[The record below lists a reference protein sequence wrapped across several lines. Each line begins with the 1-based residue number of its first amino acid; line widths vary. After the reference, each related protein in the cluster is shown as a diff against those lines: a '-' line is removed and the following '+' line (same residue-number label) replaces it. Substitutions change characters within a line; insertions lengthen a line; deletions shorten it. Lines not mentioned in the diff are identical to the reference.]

1 MKQGV
6 KLAIVGIA
14 GYFIGYYKFKY
25 KFVKTI
31 ANEYIDSQLK
41 NDDTDE
47 TEPLLGLERWHL
59 DERTK
64 TLINLS
70 MILLL
75 DTLNV
80 IGVIPA
86 MRIR

>member
-1 MKQGV
+1 MHHLTSTHTNQYVLKRKINSRVIFKYYYDSSVMFLFQGV
-6 KLAIVGIA
+6 KLAIVGSA

-47 TEPLLGLERWHL
+47 TE
-59 DERTK
+59 
-64 TLINLS
+64 S
-70 MILLL
+70 
-75 DTLNV
+75 
-80 IGVIPA
+80 
-86 MRIR
+86 

>member
-14 GYFIGYYKFKY
+14 GYFIGYYKFIL

-47 TEPLLGLERWHL
+47 TEPLLGLFLFFTHFKEDLYYGR
-59 DERTK
+59 K
-64 TLINLS
+64 I
-70 MILLL
+70 
-75 DTLNV
+75 
-80 IGVIPA
+80 
-86 MRIR
+86 

>member
-1 MKQGV
+1 MHHLTSTHTNQYVLKRKNNSRVIYKYYYERSVMFMKQGV

-47 TEPLLGLERWHL
+47 TE
-59 DERTK
+59 
-64 TLINLS
+64 S
-70 MILLL
+70 
-75 DTLNV
+75 
-80 IGVIPA
+80 
-86 MRIR
+86 

>member
-1 MKQGV
+1 MRHLTSTHTNRYVLKKKNDGRVIYKYYYERSVIFMKQGV

-31 ANEYIDSQLK
+31 ANEYIDRQLK

-47 TEPLLGLERWHL
+47 TE
-59 DERTK
+59 
-64 TLINLS
+64 S
-70 MILLL
+70 
-75 DTLNV
+75 
-80 IGVIPA
+80 
-86 MRIR
+86 

>member
-41 NDDTDE
+41 NDDTDK
-47 TEPLLGLERWHL
+47 TE
-59 DERTK
+59 
-64 TLINLS
+64 S
-70 MILLL
+70 
-75 DTLNV
+75 
-80 IGVIPA
+80 
-86 MRIR
+86 

>member
-41 NDDTDE
+41 MM
-47 TEPLLGLERWHL
+47 
-59 DERTK
+59 
-64 TLINLS
+64 TLTRQSPNKGSFFFTHFKEDLYYGRKI
-70 MILLL
+70 
-75 DTLNV
+75 
-80 IGVIPA
+80 
-86 MRIR
+86 